1 MMKGCRMQRKLK
13 GIRTI
18 RELSKELGATENYVS
33 AVENGR
39 EFPSLRLFLHYLL
52 LNGFDTNP
60 LKTLEITTPLE
71 TRPALN
77 QKRSKLINQIYKAG
91 PAQLE
96 FLEAQAKLAEGYGI
110 RRVRRKPSR
119 RGR

>member
-1 MMKGCRMQRKLK
+1 MKGCRMQRKLK
-13 GIRTI
+13 GIQTI
-18 RELSKELGATENYVS
+18 RALAQELGATENYVS

-52 LNGFDTNP
+52 LNGFDTGA
-60 LKTLEITTPLE
+60 LKTLEITNAAEPK
-71 TRPALN
+71 PAIS

-91 PAQLE
+91 PAQLD